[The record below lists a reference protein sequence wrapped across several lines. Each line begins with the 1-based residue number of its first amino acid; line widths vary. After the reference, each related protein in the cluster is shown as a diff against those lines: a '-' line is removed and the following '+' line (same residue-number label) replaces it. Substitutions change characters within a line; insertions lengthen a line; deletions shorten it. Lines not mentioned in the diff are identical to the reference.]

1 MIYHL
6 LYPLHKYWIGF
17 NVFRYITFRTAY
29 AILTALFLSFC
40 LIPWFIHFFRGRHW
54 GKTEKEYEPYS
65 HNGKI
70 GTPTM
75 GGIPILLSVFITVLL
90 WGNLN
95 NGFTWTLFLT
105 CVLFGLIGFVD
116 DCIKIKQKKGKGLSI
131 KTKFGLQIVSALIIG
146 FILFEKLGLSTRL
159 YVPFFK
165 SFTPDIG
172 SIYYLFF
179 VLVVVGASNA
189 VNLTDGL
196 DGLAVGPLG
205 ISFGSYLLLAYLA
218 GHIKLA
224 QYLQIAYVP
233 GVGEVAVFCGALLGA
248 CLGFLWYNAYP
259 AEIFMGDVGSLSLGA
274 TLGTIAVMVKQEC
287 LLLLIGGLFVI
298 EALSVII
305 QVSYFKLTKGK
316 RVFKMSPLHHHF
328 ELKGWPEPKIIV
340 RFWIVGIILA
350 LTALSTLKL
359 R

>member
-29 AILTALFLSFC
+29 AILTALFLSLW
-40 LIPWFIHFFRGRHW
+40 LIPWFTHMFKKKHW
-54 GKTEKEYEPYS
+54 GKTEKAYEPHS

-75 GGIPILLSVFITVLL
+75 GGIPILLSVFITVFL
-90 WGNLN
+90 WSNLN
-95 NGFTWTLFLT
+95 NGFTWVLFLT
-105 CVLFGLIGFVD
+105 CALFGLIGFID
-116 DCIKIKQKKGKGLSI
+116 DYKKIKQGKGKGLRA
-131 KTKFGLQIVSALIIG
+131 KVKFSLQIVSTLIIG
-146 FILFEKLGLSTRL
+146 LILFKKLGFPTRL

-165 SFTPDIG
+165 AFTPDIG
-172 SIYYLFF
+172 YFYYLFV

-248 CLGFLWYNAYP
+248 CIGFLWYNTYP

-287 LLLLIGGLFVI
+287 LLILIGGLFVI
-298 EALSVII
+298 EALSVMI
-305 QVSYFKLTKGK
+305 QVAYFKLTGGK